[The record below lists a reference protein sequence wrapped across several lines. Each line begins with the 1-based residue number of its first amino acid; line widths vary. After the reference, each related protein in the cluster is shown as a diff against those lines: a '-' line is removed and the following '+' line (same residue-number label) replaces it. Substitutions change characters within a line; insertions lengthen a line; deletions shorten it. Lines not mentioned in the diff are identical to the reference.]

1 MGEEL
6 EAQKQHRDPNK
17 RSCPHA
23 GKQILLFSALL
34 VKTTLNDLLLM
45 SPFPHKPQFP
55 VNWKIRFEEYAYVL
69 QIFLQQ

>member
-23 GKQILLFSALL
+23 GKQILLFRSLL

-45 SPFPHKPQFP
+45 SPFTPSAP
-55 VNWKIRFEEYAYVL
+55 VPRELKKTSLEGDVY
-69 QIFLQQ
+69 